1 MITVKHTSLNRFAI
15 SQLQEVASTKS
26 LQRQLEAD
34 IVQPKLVGSNG
45 QEIAI
50 PEQVFLMLKQAV
62 QLMSTGQRIS
72 IVPSDCE
79 LTPQEAADI
88 LNVSRPF
95 FMGLLRNN
103 DISSQKVGTHH
114 RIRLQD
120 VIDYKNVRARERAKI
135 LDELIQMG
143 EEEGAYDV

>member
-1 MITVKHTSLNRFAI
+1 M
-15 SQLQEVASTKS
+15 QEVASTKR
-26 LQRQLEAD
+26 LLDQLEAD

-50 PEQVFLMLKQAV
+50 PEPVFLMFKQTV
-62 QLMSTGQRIS
+62 QLMASGKRICL
-72 IVPSDCE
+72 VPSDCE

-103 DISSQKVGTHH
+103 DIRSQKVGTHH
-114 RIRLQD
+114 RVRLQD
-120 VIDYKNVRARERAKI
+120 IIDYKNVRDHERAGI

-143 EEEGAYDV
+143 EEEGAYDA

>member
-1 MITVKHTSLNRFAI
+1 MIRHASLNTSIIKHR
-15 SQLQEVASTKS
+15 QEVASTKR
-26 LQRQLEAD
+26 LQDQLEAD

-50 PEQVFLMLKQAV
+50 PEQVFLMLKQTV

-114 RIRLQD
+114 RVRLQD
-120 VIDYKNVRARERAKI
+120 VIDYKNVRDRERAGI

-143 EEEGAYDV
+143 EEEGAYDA

>member
-1 MITVKHTSLNRFAI
+1 M
-15 SQLQEVASTKS
+15 QEVASTRK
-26 LQRQLEAD
+26 LQEQIEAN

-45 QEIAI
+45 QEITI
-50 PEQVFLMLKQAV
+50 PEPVFLMLKQTV
-62 QLMSTGQRIS
+62 QLMATGQRIS
-72 IVPSDCE
+72 LLPSDCE

-95 FMGLLRNN
+95 FMGLLRSN

-120 VIDYKNVRARERAKI
+120 VIDYKSTRDRKRAGI

-143 EEEGAYDV
+143 EEEGAYDA